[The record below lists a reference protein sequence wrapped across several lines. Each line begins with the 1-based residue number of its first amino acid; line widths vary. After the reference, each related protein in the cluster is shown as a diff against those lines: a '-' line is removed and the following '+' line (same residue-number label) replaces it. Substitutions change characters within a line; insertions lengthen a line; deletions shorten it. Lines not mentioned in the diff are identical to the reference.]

1 MKPTIKMLESP
12 LTHTTTFRGDLV
24 THHMLIYLTFP
35 SWKLNNIAIAIVSSN
50 QHRQLN
56 FGDPITPNLWVDLL
70 LERVLKWNIEKLAI
84 KCIHRREKRSQAR
97 RPKRRTQRPWQGSK
111 RHRPQCS
118 TTTSFWRRYRYV
130 GPTFSEWGM
139 GRTGL
144 TTSASTSGRGTSTPC
159 LTTEMLMWP
168 TTSLSLS
175 LSLSKHLFVYLY
187 FSLYL

>member
-70 LERVLKWNIEKLAI
+70 LERVLKWNIEKLAV
-84 KCIHRREKRSQAR
+84 KCIHRREKRSRAR
-97 RPKRRTQRPWQGSK
+97 RPKRWTQRPWRGSK
-111 RHRPQCS
+111 DIVHNVPQQQVSDADTTMWGPPSQSEVWGEQARPPQD
-118 TTTSFWRRYRYV
+118 RQVAEGQVLRV
-130 GPTFSEWGM
+130 
-139 GRTGL
+139 
-144 TTSASTSGRGTSTPC
+144 
-159 LTTEMLMWP
+159 
-168 TTSLSLS
+168 
-175 LSLSKHLFVYLY
+175 
-187 FSLYL
+187 